1 MVFKLIIIRLN
12 ALHSNR
18 VTLGAVLSLG
28 CMIGFFGGGYMSQ
41 LIGKRIMMVVSNFAS
56 FVLWIM
62 MAQTYKVQFITLE
75 RFAMGVVSAGAIVCV
90 GRIDLQLFFFYS
102 YAVLC

>member
-1 MVFKLIIIRLN
+1 
-12 ALHSNR
+12 
-18 VTLGAVLSLG
+18 
-28 CMIGFFGGGYMSQ
+28 MSQ

-90 GRIDLQLFFFYS
+90 GKNDLQFCHTMLVIYTVNIS
-102 YAVLC
+102 YTAIWI